1 MDSISLA
8 STLFLLIDFKG
19 RDFLFLSLR
28 SGLKPACGPR
38 EALGL
43 RSKIHFAV
51 RIFLL
56 GSVVKG
62 PPGKAT

>member
-1 MDSISLA
+1 MDFILLA

-19 RDFLFLSLR
+19 RDFLFLSLQ
-28 SGLKPACGPR
+28 SGLKLAFGAQK
-38 EALGL
+38 ALGL

-56 GSVVKG
+56 GSVVKD